1 MNILIVVDMQNDFVS
16 GALGTPEARRI
27 VPAAAERVAAGIRR
41 GERIFFTRDTHG
53 ADYLHT
59 REGRNLPV
67 PHCIRGTEGWEIVE
81 QLRPASAGQAILDKP
96 SFGSAEL
103 GRLLAEENEKE
114 LIEKVTLIGL
124 CTDICVISNALL
136 VKAFLPEAEVA
147 VDAACCAGV
156 TPESHRTAL
165 AAMKSCQ
172 ITCLLYPAANRLRQG
187 GNGTGGRRGRFFGDG
202 TGGDTGGRRRPDGE
216 GDRPGERGLR
226 AF

>member
-16 GALGTPEARRI
+16 GALGTPEARQI

-59 REGRNLPV
+59 QEGRNLPV

-81 QLRPASAGQAILDKP
+81 QLRPASAGQTILDKP
-96 SFGSAEL
+96 AFGSAEL
-103 GRLLAEENEKE
+103 GRLLAKENERE
-114 LIEKVTLIGL
+114 PIEKVTLIGL

-147 VDAACCAGV
+147 VDASCCAGV
-156 TPESHRTAL
+156 TPESHKTAL
-165 AAMKSCQ
+165 AAMGPCQ
-172 ITCLLYPAANRLRQG
+172 ITVENA
-187 GNGTGGRRGRFFGDG
+187 
-202 TGGDTGGRRRPDGE
+202 
-216 GDRPGERGLR
+216 
-226 AF
+226 

>member
-81 QLRPASAGQAILDKP
+81 QPCQRRTGHSGQALLRQRGAGASAG
-96 SFGSAEL
+96 
-103 GRLLAEENEKE
+103 
-114 LIEKVTLIGL
+114 
-124 CTDICVISNALL
+124 
-136 VKAFLPEAEVA
+136 
-147 VDAACCAGV
+147 
-156 TPESHRTAL
+156 
-165 AAMKSCQ
+165 
-172 ITCLLYPAANRLRQG
+172 G
-187 GNGTGGRRGRFFGDG
+187 G
-202 TGGDTGGRRRPDGE
+202 E
-216 GDRPGERGLR
+216 
-226 AF
+226 

>member
-1 MNILIVVDMQNDFVS
+1 MRFLIVVDMQNDFVS
-16 GALGTPEARRI
+16 GSLGTPEAREI
-27 VPAAAERVAAGIRR
+27 VPRVVRRVAEGVSR
-41 GERIFFTRDTHG
+41 GERVIFTRDTHG

-59 REGRNLPV
+59 QEGRNLPV

-81 QLRPASAGQAILDKP
+81 QLRPASAGQTILDKP
-96 SFGSAEL
+96 AFGSAEL
-103 GRLLAEENEKE
+103 GRLLAKENERE
-114 LIEKVTLIGL
+114 PIEKVTLIGL

-172 ITCLLYPAANRLRQG
+172 ITVEHEA
-187 GNGTGGRRGRFFGDG
+187 
-202 TGGDTGGRRRPDGE
+202 
-216 GDRPGERGLR
+216 
-226 AF
+226 

>member
-16 GALGTPEARRI
+16 GALGTPEARQI

-59 REGRNLPV
+59 QEGRNLPV

-81 QLRPASAGQAILDKP
+81 QLRPASAGQTILDKP
-96 SFGSAEL
+96 AFGSAEL
-103 GRLLAEENEKE
+103 GRLLAKENERE
-114 LIEKVTLIGL
+114 PIEKVTLIGL

-156 TPESHRTAL
+156 TTERHRTAL

-172 ITCLLYPAANRLRQG
+172 ITVEHEA
-187 GNGTGGRRGRFFGDG
+187 
-202 TGGDTGGRRRPDGE
+202 
-216 GDRPGERGLR
+216 
-226 AF
+226 

>member
-96 SFGSAEL
+96 SFGSMEL
-103 GRLLAEENEKE
+103 AKAAMENNYEKIE
-114 LIEKVTLIGL
+114 LVGL
-124 CTDICVISNALL
+124 VSNICVLTNAAVL
-136 VKAFLPEAEVA
+136 KTALPEAEIT
-147 VDAACCAGV
+147 VDAACTASFDPKAN
-156 TPESHRTAL
+156 TEALDSMESI
-165 AAMKSCQ
+165 Q
-172 ITCLLYPAANRLRQG
+172 INVINRK
-187 GNGTGGRRGRFFGDG
+187 DK
-202 TGGDTGGRRRPDGE
+202 
-216 GDRPGERGLR
+216 
-226 AF
+226 